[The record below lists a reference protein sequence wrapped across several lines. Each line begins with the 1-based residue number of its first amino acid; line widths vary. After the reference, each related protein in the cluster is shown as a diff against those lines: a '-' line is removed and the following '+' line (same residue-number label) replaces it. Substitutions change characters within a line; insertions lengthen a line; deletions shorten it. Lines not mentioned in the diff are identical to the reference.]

1 MADTDQTPPAQ
12 PTDAQNAPEQ
22 NAPPGMPVAINL
34 QYLRD
39 LSFEVPQGANT
50 FATLRTPPQVGVN
63 IDVQANRLQQ
73 DQQVY
78 EVALIIRAEA
88 VEAPTEEKPE
98 PGRVVFIA
106 ELNYAAIVTLDNPP
120 AEAVE
125 PILLVEVPR
134 LLFPYARSIISDV
147 TREGGFPPIVLQ
159 PIDFV
164 AMWQAKRAQNFPEPA
179 GEA

>member
-1 MADTDQTPPAQ
+1 MTANDQTPP
-12 PTDAQNAPEQ
+12 DAQTPEHVT
-22 NAPPGMPVAINL
+22 PPAMPVAINL
-34 QYLRD
+34 QYLKD
-39 LSFEVPQGANT
+39 LSFEVPQGAAT
-50 FATLRTPPQVGVN
+50 FANLRSAPQVGVN
-63 IDVQANRLQQ
+63 IDVQANRLQD
-73 DQQVY
+73 DQQVF

-88 VEAPTEEKPE
+88 TETPE
-98 PGRVVFIA
+98 EGNNTPGRVVFIA

-120 AEAVE
+120 AEVIE

-134 LLFPYARSIISDV
+134 LLFPYARAIISDV

-164 AMWQAKRAQNFPEPA
+164 AMWQAKRAQNFPEPE